1 MFERTRIKW
10 ATARAVDRSP
20 LSKADGDYLYHAVTN
35 SPMLPAA
42 IMGMKTNSLDSAPVA
57 VAYLLSAI
65 VDATSRTDDAADHHR
80 GVIAEQTAYSAMQ
93 AAGATHEEAK
103 AVIDECVAMHARSHQ
118 KLVSKV
124 MREETEV

>member
-10 ATARAVDRSP
+10 ATARAVDRS
-20 LSKADGDYLYHAVTN
+20 SISEAERDYLYHAVIN

-65 VDATSRTDDAADHHR
+65 VDATSRSENEDNQHR
-80 GVIAEQTAYSAMQ
+80 GVIVEQAAYSAMQ
-93 AAGATHEEAK
+93 AAGATHEEAN
-103 AVIDECVAMHARSHQ
+103 AVIDECVAMHERSHQ
-118 KLVSKV
+118 NLVSALGL
-124 MREETEV
+124 EETEV